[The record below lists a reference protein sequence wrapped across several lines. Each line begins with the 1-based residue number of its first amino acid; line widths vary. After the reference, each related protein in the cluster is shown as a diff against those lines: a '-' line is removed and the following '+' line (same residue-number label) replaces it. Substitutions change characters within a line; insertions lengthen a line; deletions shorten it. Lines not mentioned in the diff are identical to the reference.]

1 MPDLEIKRTVR
12 ISREEAGQRL
22 IALGTALTGG
32 SKSHVDF
39 DGNSIRFSVSEQLEW
54 EFELEV
60 KGDKTEL
67 EIELKWS
74 DHPTAATAAAEPAA
88 VPRRAKATRTAQR

>member
-1 MPDLEIKRTVR
+1 MPDVEIKRKVR
-12 ISREEAGQRL
+12 LSREEAGQRL

-32 SKSHVDF
+32 SKAQLDF
-39 DGNSIRFSVSEQLEW
+39 DGGSMRFTVADQLEW

-60 KGDKTEL
+60 DGDETEL

-74 DHPTAATAAAEPAA
+74 DSPAPEPEATR
-88 VPRRAKATRTAQR
+88 VKATRGGARS